1 MVNFIKRSIKM
12 DGYKTYIVA
21 GFIALAVFAKT
32 MGWIEQATFEIILGL
47 LGAGGLATLRAG
59 VKKSGQEG

>member
-1 MVNFIKRSIKM
+1 M